1 MKVLAIGAHPDDIEL
16 GCGGALLE
24 HRDAGHD
31 LTLLV
36 MTEGNRGPQGM
47 ITRVDEQVEVARLLG
62 ARLLWGGFEDGAVP
76 SGHAAVA
83 VIEAA
88 MGDGVD
94 VVYTHTPDDT
104 HQDHRATAEATFAAS
119 RRTPRV
125 LCFETPSS
133 VGFTPTLFVDIDG
146 RVEGKLDLL
155 RIHLSQVL
163 AGGPVD
169 LEAVEAQARFRGAQ
183 ARARNAEAFSVHR
196 LLWEPV
202 TIAAHPRREA
212 TVAVEEVPTPGPAA
226 GTADDASPPGG
237 NRGSR

>member
-1 MKVLAIGAHPDDIEL
+1 MRVLAIGAHPDDIEL

-31 LTLLV
+31 LTMLV
-36 MTEGNRGPQGM
+36 MTEGSRGPQGM
-47 ITRVDEQVEVARLLG
+47 VTRIEEQVDVARVLG
-62 ARLLWGGFEDGAVP
+62 ARLVWGGFVDGAVP
-76 SGHAAVA
+76 PGHESVA

-88 MGDGVD
+88 IGDGVD
-94 VVYTHTPDDT
+94 VVYTHTTEDT
-104 HQDHRATAEATFAAS
+104 HQDHRATAQATFAAT

-146 RVEGKLDLL
+146 RVEAKLDLL

-169 LEAVEAQARFRGAQ
+169 LEAVEAQARFRGSQ

-196 LLWEPV
+196 LLWEPT
-202 TIAAHPRREA
+202 TIASHPRREA
-212 TVAVEEVPTPGPAA
+212 AAAAEELSTGPTGPAA
-226 GTADDASPPGG
+226 STTAPPVLPEET
-237 NRGSR
+237 R